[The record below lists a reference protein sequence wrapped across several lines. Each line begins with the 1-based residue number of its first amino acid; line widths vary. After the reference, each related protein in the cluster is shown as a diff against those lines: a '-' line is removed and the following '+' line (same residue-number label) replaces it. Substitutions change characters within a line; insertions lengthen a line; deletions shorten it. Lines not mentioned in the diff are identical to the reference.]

1 MNLVD
6 GLRAI
11 AGLPAHVLTRPTGI
25 MIVMNDRQRI
35 LKLGRNG
42 PHNWAPKFGDL
53 VALDWMPLSPEQM
66 KAMGDA
72 RAAQLA
78 AQEGDGATVPGSD

>member
-1 MNLVD
+1 MNIVD

-11 AGLPAHVLTRPTGI
+11 AGLPAHVLTRPSGI
-25 MIVMNDRQRI
+25 LIVMNDRQRV

-66 KAMGDA
+66 AQRRTA
-72 RAAQLA
+72 PAAA
-78 AQEGDGATVPGSD
+78 DQEA

>member
-1 MNLVD
+1 MNLVE

-11 AGLPAHVLTRPTGI
+11 AGLPQHMLTRPTGI

-53 VALDWMPLSPEQM
+53 VALDWTPVSPEMMAQ
-66 KAMGDA
+66 A
-72 RAAQLA
+72 RAAA
-78 AQEGDGATVPGSD
+78 AAADQES